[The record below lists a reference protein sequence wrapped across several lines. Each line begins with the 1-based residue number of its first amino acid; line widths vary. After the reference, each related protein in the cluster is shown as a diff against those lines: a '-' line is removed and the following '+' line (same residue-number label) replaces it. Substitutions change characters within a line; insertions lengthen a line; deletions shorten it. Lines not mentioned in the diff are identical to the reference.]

1 MIRDVFRKEMIDSIR
16 DRRSMLS
23 MLLFP
28 LIGPLVVAL
37 TFTRI
42 VDQHQPNRT
51 IELPVAGRGHAPA
64 LISHLE
70 QYQVEIVDA
79 PAKPVEAVKQRSIH
93 LALVIDPDFERDFR
107 AGKSGKVDLYI
118 DSTRSEAASN
128 ARKVGTIVSQYSSQ
142 IAMRRLLARGVDPQL
157 VQPITV
163 RRLDVATAQQRA
175 ARLLNLIPMFVLIA
189 SFLGGMYCATDATA
203 GERERGSLEP
213 LLLTPAPRHHLVI
226 GKWLAATV
234 FSVVTVVLTL
244 LFTLFVLSR
253 VPLDQIGVRFDLTP
267 SDVAGLLLAVMPLSL
282 FATGSQLLIAT
293 FARSFKEAQ
302 TYLSLMIFLPML
314 PAIIFMFEPLQTKTW
329 MTLLPV
335 VGQQAIL
342 SDVVSGEPVAGLSYL
357 LAALASGL
365 AGLICVYV
373 TARLF
378 RREAIIFGR

>member
-1 MIRDVFRKEMIDSIR
+1 MIGAVFRKEMLDSIR

-42 VDQHQPNRT
+42 VDQHQPDGT
-51 IELPVAGRGHAPA
+51 FELPVVGRDHAPA
-64 LISHLE
+64 LVSHLE
-70 QYQVEIVDA
+70 QHRITIVDA
-79 PAKPVEAVKQRSIH
+79 PTNPIEAVKRRE
-93 LALVIDPDFERDFR
+93 LDLVLVVDRDFERDFR
-107 AGKSGKVDLYI
+107 AGKSGKVDLCV
-118 DSTRSEAASN
+118 DSTHSEAASN
-128 ARKVGTIVSQYSSQ
+128 ARKVEAVVGAYGNR
-142 IAMRRLLARGVDPQL
+142 IAVRRLLARGVAPDLTAPVTL
-157 VQPITV
+157 

-234 FSVVTVVLTL
+234 FSLVTVVLTL

-253 VPLDQIGVRFDLTP
+253 VPLEQIGVRFDLTAA
-267 SDVAGLLLAVMPLSL
+267 DVGGLLLAVMPLSL
-282 FATGSQLLIAT
+282 FATGAQLLIAT

-314 PAIIFMFEPLQTKTW
+314 PAMIFMFEPLQTEWW

-342 SDVVSGEPVAGLSYL
+342 SDVVSGEPVHALSYV
-357 LAALASGL
+357 LAALASGA
-365 AGLICVYV
+365 AGLICVYFI
-373 TARLF
+373 ARLF
-378 RREAIIFGR
+378 RREGIIFGR